1 MILLVGAYQRRYTGA
16 MRKLVTSALLLLA
29 VCVTVFADSEK
40 PRLPKVP
47 QGFDEGRTLLEQEVR
62 EDLVDP
68 KILLSRLFER
78 ADIDELSVFV
88 HAHLLSDE
96 RQLLDDALKLEGEL
110 SKQRELAGVRDVFT
124 DGKIEPAK
132 ITSAISG
139 MLKTRKYD
147 LGETVAWLYAR
158 GFNFRILQRALNGER
173 LDAFRMRAELRAYD
187 DPSAETVLA
196 KGLWEFNLDDG
207 REEKGGH
214 YNGPQ
219 LVQFL
224 LKMNWKAD
232 DFEALLKSEIGKE
245 LTAVE
250 RKLIAWG
257 DPELIWTVIEP
268 WTPESML
275 IKAVAKRYAKQPS
288 EELLQ
293 ACIDRAGTTLRWFR
307 TGGLGVRGVYR
318 GPWPSAKGDPVP
330 PTKNVIQIGNVD
342 TTQFANA
349 LDTEIQ
355 GHFENMGDTITLVVY
370 DDGSARAI
378 IDKPNRTPIQYPA
391 NHPFGSTTSTRQ
403 PYEGRVS
410 VEGRNALLYL
420 VFEDR
425 DKAAPEQFELAN
437 VKLAANECF
446 LVADIDD
453 GLNLTPILLRR
464 INPLVD

>member
-1 MILLVGAYQRRYTGA
+1 M
-16 MRKLVTSALLLLA
+16 S
-29 VCVTVFADSEK
+29 
-40 PRLPKVP
+40 
-47 QGFDEGRTLLEQEVR
+47 
-62 EDLVDP
+62 
-68 KILLSRLFER
+68 
-78 ADIDELSVFV
+78 
-88 HAHLLSDE
+88 
-96 RQLLDDALKLEGEL
+96 
-110 SKQRELAGVRDVFT
+110 
-124 DGKIEPAK
+124 
-132 ITSAISG
+132 
-139 MLKTRKYD
+139 
-147 LGETVAWLYAR
+147 
-158 GFNFRILQRALNGER
+158 
-173 LDAFRMRAELRAYD
+173 
-187 DPSAETVLA
+187 PS
-196 KGLWEFNLDDG
+196 
-207 REEKGGH
+207 
-214 YNGPQ
+214 
-219 LVQFL
+219 
-224 LKMNWKAD
+224 
-232 DFEALLKSEIGKE
+232 
-245 LTAVE
+245 
-250 RKLIAWG
+250 
-257 DPELIWTVIEP
+257 
-268 WTPESML
+268 
-275 IKAVAKRYAKQPS
+275 
-288 EELLQ
+288 
-293 ACIDRAGTTLRWFR
+293 IDRAGTTLRWFR

-420 VFEDR
+420 VFEDG